1 MLRRTV
7 TAFTGATFRRA
18 VTVFTGVTALTA
30 ALAAPAGSTT
40 AQPWRPVVMA
50 ALGDSI
56 SAGFNA
62 CGWYVPCPSRSWSTG
77 DHSFVQSHYLK
88 LRSLDQSIAGHNL
101 NFAVPGATSAD
112 LAGQV
117 AKAVARG
124 ADYVTILIGAQDA
137 CVSEERLMTPVNVYE
152 RRMYEALSLFRT
164 GRPGGKVFVASIP
177 DVKQLWRVGK
187 NDVIA
192 RGFWAVGRICPT
204 MLAKPASTSAADRAR
219 RDRVRGRI
227 AAYNAALA
235 RVCAAYGPACR
246 SDDNAVFN
254 QSFTLGHLSK
264 WDYFHPNE
272 AGQKL
277 IAQKT
282 FEATRGWITQDDR
295 QPLLIP

>member
-1 MLRRTV
+1 MI
-7 TAFTGATFRRA
+7 A
-18 VTVFTGVTALTA
+18 FTGVTALTVV
-30 ALAAPAGSTT
+30 LAAPAGGAT
-40 AQPWRPVVMA
+40 ATSSRPVVMA

-62 CGWYVPCPSRSWSTG
+62 CGWYVPCVSRSWSMG
-77 DHSFVQSHYLK
+77 DHAFVQSHYLR
-88 LRSLDQSIAGHNL
+88 LRSLDESLAWQNL

-117 AKAVARG
+117 EKAVARG
-124 ADYVTILIGAQDA
+124 ADYVTILVGAQDA

-152 RRMYEALSLFRT
+152 RRMAEALTLFRA
-164 GRPGGKVFVASIP
+164 GRPGGRVFVASIP
-177 DVKQLWRVGK
+177 DLKRLWRVGK
-187 NDVIA
+187 GDLVA

-219 RDRVRGRI
+219 RDRVRARV
-227 AAYNAALA
+227 AAYNAVLA
-235 RVCAAYGPACR
+235 RLCVAYGPACR
-246 SDDNAVFN
+246 SDGNAVFN

-282 FEATRGWITQDDR
+282 FEAARGWITGDDR
-295 QPLLIP
+295 QPIPVP